1 MKEVELLGGFTPHT
15 NLLPLLG
22 YCAEPGNPPCLV
34 YPLCVGGTLED
45 RLMPH
50 SSSAKMRLTALSWAA
65 TPDPLPWRARMCIMR
80 DAARA
85 LAHLHAQTMLHGDV
99 KPSNILLDDRGVAR
113 LADFGLARMAKRHGE
128 ATAGAAGATQ
138 SSFSAVKGTA
148 EYLDPIYMQDGV
160 ATELTDGFAFGMTLL
175 VALTGQAAKG
185 LKQRCR
191 HMIKWPDD
199 PARWQKPGV
208 PDEAAGSWDSAA
220 ACELATIVNGLD
232 ERWAEDRMPLADVLL
247 TLERLVEQA
256 GGVLAASSSSVQ
268 EQPEEQS
275 TRMCIICEAAPR
287 EVRFACGHAT
297 VCSACL
303 PSVVDTHRKCP
314 TCNTPFGAQPIA
326 EQGAHVQS
334 APTFVMPSPARQSGR
349 GRGRGR

>member
-1 MKEVELLGGFTPHT
+1 MTRLRALG
-15 NLLPLLG
+15 
-22 YCAEPGNPPCLV
+22 
-34 YPLCVGGTLED
+34 
-45 RLMPH
+45 
-50 SSSAKMRLTALSWAA
+50 WAA
-65 TPDPLPWRARMCIMR
+65 TPDPLPWRARLCIMR

-99 KPSNILLDDRGVAR
+99 KPSNTLLDDLGVAR

-128 ATAGAAGATQ
+128 AAAAAAAGGGEAQ
-138 SSFSAVKGTA
+138 PGPSSASVSSFSAVKGTA

-175 VALTGQAAKG
+175 VAFTGQPAKA

-191 HMIKWPDD
+191 HMLRSPDE

-208 PDEAAGSWDSAA
+208 PDEAAGSWDGAV
-220 ACELATIVNGLD
+220 ACELVAIVVGLD
-232 ERWAEDRMPLADVLL
+232 EKWAEDRMPLSDVLQR
-247 TLERLVEQA
+247 LERLVEQSA
-256 GGVLAASSSSVQ
+256 PPPPQQ
-268 EQPEEQS
+268 ERPTTQPPPPPDEES

-334 APTFVMPSPARQSGR
+334 APTFVMPARRGGRAR
-349 GRGRGR
+349 GR